1 MVVCVL
7 RWMRYNMNFNPDSAS
22 LDQWLERLEQL
33 HPTEID
39 MGLTRVTQVA
49 QRLNC
54 LKPAPLTIIVGGTNG
69 KGTTS
74 ALLVALLR
82 AQGLKVGAYNSPHIH
97 RYNERISINGVEAS
111 DADICQVF
119 GQIEVARQEISLT
132 YFEFGTLAAL
142 CYFQQQQVDA
152 VVLEVGLGGRLDAV
166 NMVDADISIV
176 TSVGLDHQSYL
187 GDTLEQIAYEKCSIA
202 RTDKW
207 LVCGQANAPVSAQET
222 VSALGGKLCQRDQ
235 DFFIEAINGNSEIG
249 FNLRFQQAKIEQQ
262 WQLPAAHI
270 PHHNIASAI
279 QALALIDKLPSHAV
293 VTRVLN
299 DLRVSGRLQSFQKDE
314 LIVTLDVAHNDQA
327 AAYIGNKLKQVD
339 GIILG
344 MLADKEPAKVVKV
357 LPKTPQWVLLSLS
370 CPRGLSAGQLAEKTQ
385 LTETLSY
392 AQSIEEAFKYLPKQG
407 HWLICGS
414 FYTVDAALERIQQEN
429 AWLPI

>member
-1 MVVCVL
+1 MS
-7 RWMRYNMNFNPDSAS
+7 FNPNSAS

-39 MGLTRVTQVA
+39 LGLTRVKQVA

-97 RYNERISINGVEAS
+97 RYNERISINGIEAS
-111 DADICQVF
+111 DTDICQSF
-119 GQIEVARQEISLT
+119 RKIEAQRQDISLT

-142 CYFQQQQVDA
+142 CHFQAQQVDA
-152 VVLEVGLGGRLDAV
+152 CVLEVGLGGRLDAV

-176 TSVGLDHQSYL
+176 TSIGLDHQSYL
-187 GDTLEQIAYEKCSIA
+187 GDTLELIAYEKCSIA
-202 RTDKW
+202 RQDKW
-207 LVCGQANAPVSAQET
+207 LVCGQPNPPETAAQT
-222 VSALGGKLCQRDQ
+222 VAKIGGKICQRNQ
-235 DFFIEAINGNSEIG
+235 DFFIEACDTG
-249 FNLRFQQAKIEQQ
+249 FELRFKYQSKEQH
-262 WQLPAAHI
+262 WLLPVAHI

-279 QALALIDKLPSHAV
+279 QALALIGHLPSQQQV
-293 VTRVLN
+293 SNVLN
-299 DLRVSGRLQSFQKDE
+299 ELRVDGRLQSFKKGE
-314 LIVTLDVAHNDQA
+314 LTVTLDVAHNEQA
-327 AAYIGNKLKQVD
+327 ASYIGNKLKKVD

-344 MLADKEPAKVVKV
+344 MLADKEPAKVVPV
-357 LPKTPQWVLLSLS
+357 LPQTNQWILLGLD
-370 CPRGLSAGQLAEKTQ
+370 CPRGLKAQELALKSGIASGYICADNIEAAFTQ
-385 LTETLSY
+385 LPSN
-392 AQSIEEAFKYLPKQG
+392 G

-414 FYTVDAALERIQQEN
+414 FYTVDAALEIIGKEKS
-429 AWLPI
+429 WLPI

>member
-1 MVVCVL
+1 MS
-7 RWMRYNMNFNPDSAS
+7 FNPSSAS
-22 LDQWLERLEQL
+22 LNQWLTRLEQL

-39 MGLTRVTQVA
+39 MGLTRVKQVA
-49 QRLNC
+49 ERLSC

-82 AQGLKVGAYNSPHIH
+82 AQGLTVGAYNSPHIH

-111 DADICQVF
+111 DADICSAF
-119 GQIEVARQEISLT
+119 RHIETARQGISLT

-142 CYFQQQQVDA
+142 CHFQQQQVDA

-166 NMVDADISIV
+166 NMVDADLSIV
-176 TSVGLDHQSYL
+176 TSIGLDHQSYL
-187 GDTLEQIAYEKCSIA
+187 GNSLDEIAYEKCSIA
-202 RTDKW
+202 RKDKW
-207 LVCGQANAPVSAQET
+207 LVCGQTNAPQSAKTT
-222 VSALGGKLCQRDQ
+222 VEALKGKLCQRDQ
-235 DFFIEAINGNSEIG
+235 DFFIAPIENNPELG
-249 FNLRFQQAKIEQQ
+249 FDLRFKQNNQEQH
-262 WQLPAAHI
+262 WPLPPAHI

-279 QALALIDKLPSHAV
+279 QALALINKLPSYTDVTQV
-293 VTRVLN
+293 VKT
-299 DLRVSGRLQSFQKDE
+299 LRVAGRLQSFQKGE

-327 AAYIGNKLKQVD
+327 AAYIGHKLKQVD

-344 MLADKEPAKVVKV
+344 MLADKEPQKVVKV
-357 LPKTPQWVLLSLS
+357 LPNTAQWVLLSLT
-370 CPRGLSAGQLAEKTQ
+370 CPRGLSADQLAEKSQ
-385 LTETLSY
+385 LSANLSY
-392 AQSIEEAFKYLPKQG
+392 AHSIEDALKHLPKQG